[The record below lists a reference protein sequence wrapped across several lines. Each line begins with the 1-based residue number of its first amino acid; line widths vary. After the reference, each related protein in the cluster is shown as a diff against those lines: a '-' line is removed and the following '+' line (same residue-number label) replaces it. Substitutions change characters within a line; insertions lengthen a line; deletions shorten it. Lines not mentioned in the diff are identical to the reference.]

1 MHYPRLL
8 LLLLLIMPGINTVT
22 ALEPSAQVQV
32 TPVLKTQS
40 SWDGNSIAY
49 PEGTAEVTVVE
60 VELAPGGETGWH
72 MHPVP
77 SVGMLLEGQIEV
89 EFRDGDSKTLQAGE
103 AAAEVVNI
111 YHNGRNTGDVPARM
125 IIFYAGADGTPLTIT
140 EASAAP

>member
-8 LLLLLIMPGINTVT
+8 LPLVLALAGANTAY
-22 ALEPSAQVQV
+22 ALEPSGQVKV

-40 SWDGNSIAY
+40 SWDGKRLAY
-49 PEGTAEVTVVE
+49 PAGEAEVTVVE

-89 EFRDGDSKTLQAGE
+89 NFRDGESKQLRTGE
-103 AAAEVVNI
+103 AAAEVVNV

-125 IIFYAGADGTPLTIT
+125 IIFYAGEHGTPLTVP
-140 EASAAP
+140 EASTAP

>member
-8 LLLLLIMPGINTVT
+8 LLLLLSAPGVNTAH
-22 ALEPSAQVQV
+22 ALEPSEQVKV
-32 TPVLKTQS
+32 TPVLKTLS
-40 SWDGNSIAY
+40 SWDGNPIVY
-49 PEGTAEVTVVE
+49 PAGTAEVTVVE

-89 EFRDGDSKTLQAGE
+89 DFRDGDSKTLRAGE

-111 YHNGRNTGDVPARM
+111 YHNGRNTGDVPAKM
-125 IIFYAGADGTPLTIT
+125 VIFYAGAHGTPLTVP